1 MKSGNGR
8 LDNIQ
13 REVDNEIIE
22 EKQMQNAEH
31 NMIFENNESR
41 SEQDEKNNWWEKKRQ
56 ICAPRTNHGPAQP
69 IGI

>member
-31 NMIFENNESR
+31 SMIFENNESR
-41 SEQDEKNNWWEKKRQ
+41 IEQDDEENN
-56 ICAPRTNHGPAQP
+56 
-69 IGI
+69 